1 MPGAGSSSVSDSA
14 RGSASPEWE
23 FGLAARHSDLIGSPR
38 GFAVCDFNLLIWLS
52 SGARGRGARSG
63 G

>member
-1 MPGAGSSSVSDSA
+1 MPGAGGSGVSDSA
-14 RGSASPEWE
+14 QGSASPEWE
-23 FGLAARHSDLIGSPR
+23 FGLAARHSHLIGSPR
-38 GFAVCDFNLLIWLS
+38 GFALWDFNLLIWLS